1 MTLPQDLIVIGAGHA
16 AIEAALAGARLGVST
31 LLITLDKTKIG
42 QMSCNPAVGGV
53 GKGQVVREIDALGG
67 EMARATDRAGLQFKM
82 LNRGKGPAVW
92 SPRAQ
97 CDRALYRDAMT
108 ATVLGQPNLTVLED
122 EVAAILTEAG
132 RVTGVRAERAGD
144 IYARAVVIGAG
155 TFMKGLLHRGFTTT
169 PGGRIDERPSA
180 HLSDCLRALGFEVGR
195 LKTGTPP
202 RLDGRTIDYT
212 KCLLAPG
219 DEPPIPMSHFTPSLT
234 QRQLPCWLTRTT
246 EKSHEAIRKNLDRS
260 PLYTGRIKGLGP
272 RYCPSIED
280 KVVKF
285 PHHDNHQVFIEPEG
299 YDTDEVYVNG
309 LSTSLPEDVQE
320 LIVRAVPGLEN
331 ARFVRYGYA
340 VEYDFC
346 PPTQLKPSLETKGV
360 PGLFFAGQING
371 TTGYEEAAG
380 QGLMAGINAV
390 RFLREEEPVVLG
402 RDEAYIG
409 VMIDDLVT
417 KGTDEPYRLMTSR
430 AEYRLHL
437 RWDNADLRLMDHGRR
452 VGLVSTGMYDHF
464 VKYRGRLWEAAREA
478 LPKDAESRFFED
490 LPEPE
495 LSSGQDPVHWA
506 TPDDT
511 PWGDGLVRRQV
522 EIEQRYWGYMKR
534 ERADIAKF
542 RRMESRRIP
551 EDFNYDGVHG
561 ILTEARQKL
570 NRVRPE
576 SLGQAARIPG
586 VTPADASIL
595 LVHLERRRRERA
607 EAK

>member
-1 MTLPQDLIVIGAGHA
+1 MTDLIIIGAGHA
-16 AIEAALAGARLGVST
+16 AIEAALSGARLGHST

-92 SPRAQ
+92 SPRVQ
-97 CDRALYRDAMT
+97 CDRTLYRDVMT
-108 ATVLGQPNLTVLED
+108 ETVRNQPNLTVLED
-122 EVAAILTEAG
+122 EVVALLVEGG
-132 RVTGVRAERAGD
+132 RVTGVRAARSGD
-144 IYARAVVIGAG
+144 IHARAVVIGAG
-155 TFMKGLLHRGFTTT
+155 TFMKGLMHRGFNTM
-169 PGGRIDERPSA
+169 PGGRIDEKPAS
-180 HLSDCLRALGFEVGR
+180 HISESLRSLGFEVGR

-212 KCLLAPG
+212 KCVLAPG
-219 DEPPIPMSHFTPSLT
+219 DQPPVPMSHFTQALP

-246 EKSHEAIRKNLDRS
+246 EISHDAIRRNLDRS

-285 PHHDNHQVFIEPEG
+285 PHHDHHQVFIEPEG
-299 YDTDEVYVNG
+299 YNTDEVYVNG

-320 LIVRAVPGLEN
+320 MIVRAVPGLEN
-331 ARFVRYGYA
+331 ARFIRYGYA

-346 PPTQLKPSLETKGV
+346 PPTQLKSSLETKAV
-360 PGLFFAGQING
+360 SGLFFAGQING

-380 QGLMAGINAV
+380 QGIMAGINAV
-390 RFLREEEPVVLG
+390 QFLRGEEPLVLG

-417 KGTDEPYRLMTSR
+417 KGADEPYRLMTSR

-452 VGLVSTGMYDHF
+452 VGLLSTRMYDHF
-464 VKYRGRLWEAAREA
+464 VGYRGRLWEAARTS
-478 LPKDAESRFFED
+478 LPADAESRYFED
-490 LPEPE
+490 LPVPAPMDRAEPTV
-495 LSSGQDPVHWA
+495 LQSSEHN
-506 TPDDT
+506 
-511 PWGDGLVRRQV
+511 PWLEGVENRQV
-522 EIEQRYWGYMKR
+522 EIEKLYWGYMKR
-534 ERADIAKF
+534 ERAEIAKF

-551 EDFNYDGVHG
+551 ADFDYNGVHG
-561 ILTEARQKL
+561 MLMEARQKCSQ
-570 NRVRPE
+570 VRPE

-586 VTPADASIL
+586 VTPADAGVL
-595 LVHLERRRRERA
+595 LVHLERRRREPGA
-607 EAK
+607 GLG